1 MKLFNK
7 QCCFSVH
14 FSLQVKMLH
23 KFTLFIYLMTVL
35 NDVQCGPLSGPA
47 IHLNVSPGQ
56 DDVDIVR
63 SHTVACTLDPRL
75 TSMVKVTALTLYGSR
90 SYGTAGQVDS
100 LATVDL
106 WSPLARPLGGLGDA
120 DVDVFGEIG
129 RNDVSMS
136 QLGISWKYQLVSSPK
151 QFKCVINGLDSNG
164 HVVTISITSETSIT
178 TPHSIGIGVSDNHGA
193 IDKQQVN
200 STSTDM
206 ESVELNFQNL
216 TSKVEDIGEAV
227 HCLEELIENQSLTTL
242 LKQQTILNE
251 LKLAKLASV
260 LDKFDVSA
268 VFQGRRYFVTKA
280 VASFNIRNADFLCEV
295 MGGYLTEI
303 EDKEEYDFLLNFL
316 KGVGGA
322 NFFTGANDIDEEG
335 VWAYWHSGKPV
346 TYANWRSGQPN
357 NNLNKKDCMVIRIKF
372 NRSDDWQ
379 CTVKAKFVCEVPV

>member
-1 MKLFNK
+1 
-7 QCCFSVH
+7 
-14 FSLQVKMLH
+14 MLH
-23 KFTLFIYLMTVL
+23 KFTLFICLMTVL
-35 NDVQCGPLSGPA
+35 KDVQCGPLSGPA
-47 IHLNVSPGQ
+47 IHLTVSPGQ

-63 SHTVACTLDPRL
+63 SHTVACTLDTRL

-90 SYGTAGQVDS
+90 SYGTAGQFDS

-106 WSPLARPLGGLGDA
+106 WSPVARPLGGLGDA

-129 RNDVSMS
+129 RKDVSRS
-136 QLGISWKYQLVSSPK
+136 QLGISWKYQLASSPK
-151 QFKCVINGLDSNG
+151 QYKCVINGLDSNG
-164 HVVTISITSETSIT
+164 HVVTISITSVTSIT
-178 TPHSIGIGVSDNHGA
+178 TPHSIDIGVSDNHGA

-216 TSKVEDIGEAV
+216 TSKVDDIGEAV
-227 HCLEELIENQSLTTL
+227 NCLEKLIENQSLTTIQ
-242 LKQQTILNE
+242 KQQTILNE

-316 KGVGGA
+316 SGRVAVIFSLVQMILTKRACGPIGTAG
-322 NFFTGANDIDEEG
+322 NLSPMPTGDQVSQTTIETKRTAWKYVLASKAAMTGIAPQTLSLS
-335 VWAYWHSGKPV
+335 VRFLYK
-346 TYANWRSGQPN
+346 T
-357 NNLNKKDCMVIRIKF
+357 
-372 NRSDDWQ
+372 Q
-379 CTVKAKFVCEVPV
+379 CQHVLC